1 MNYLAFSENWVM
13 VAFTADVLPF
23 MNICGAGRS
32 KIIMEDKMK
41 KESQGICT
49 CVITVQ
55 CNKSLLFLNSRTVYR
70 AVIGHDNIGT
80 HRLQYLSLIY
90 VQIIWMSSGF

>member
-1 MNYLAFSENWVM
+1 M
-13 VAFTADVLPF
+13 VACTVDLLPF

-55 CNKSLLFLNSRTVYR
+55 CNKSLLFLKSKTVYL
-70 AVIGHDNIGT
+70 AIIGNDNIDT
-80 HRLQYLSLIY
+80 HRLQYLWLIY
-90 VQIIWMSSGF
+90 VQIIWMNSGF